1 MPIGETLAEARR
13 ARGLS
18 VEDVAAQTR
27 IRGTV
32 IRSIEADRFDICGAA
47 VYARG
52 HIRSIAR
59 VVGGDPEPLVAEYD
73 QSNGGPPGGPA
84 PLAVTPFDPK
94 AEEASRRRRPN
105 WAAAAAVSL
114 LVIIGFAAAALVTG
128 NRQGPSNAGAVR
140 ASAPASPSPSAQPT
154 PAAKPATPPPSA
166 VAAAGVT
173 VVVKV
178 LSADSWCSVKNAAGN
193 IIFQGLIYA
202 GQQMTFTDPTLLSLV
217 IGNAPV
223 VDLVVNGHDIGSPS
237 GPGNVARV
245 SYGPGNPS
253 ASAGAA

>member
-18 VEDVAAQTR
+18 VDDVAAQTR

-32 IRSIEADRFDICGAA
+32 IREIESDQFEICGGA

-52 HIRSIAR
+52 HIRSIGR
-59 VVGGDPEPLVAEYD
+59 VVGVDPEPLVEEFD
-73 QSNGGPPGGPA
+73 RENGGPPGGAAA
-84 PLAVTPFDPK
+84 PLSVTPFDPE
-94 AEEASRRRRPN
+94 AEQVSRRRRPN
-105 WAAAAAVSL
+105 WTAAAVVSL

-128 NRQGPSNAGAVR
+128 NHPNNSGNDR
-140 ASAPASPSPSAQPT
+140 ALNSPSPSAAPT
-154 PAAKPATPPPSA
+154 SSPSPRPAPPPSSA
-166 VAAAGVT
+166 VASAGVS

-178 LSADSWCSVKNAAGN
+178 TSGDSWFSVKNSAGN
-193 IIFQGLIYA
+193 FLFEGLLYA
-202 GQQMTFTDPTLLSLV
+202 GQRKLFTDPTLLSLV

-223 VDLVVNGHDIGSPS
+223 VDLVVNGHDLGSPA
-237 GPGNVARV
+237 GQNDVARV

-253 ASAGAA
+253 ATAAAG